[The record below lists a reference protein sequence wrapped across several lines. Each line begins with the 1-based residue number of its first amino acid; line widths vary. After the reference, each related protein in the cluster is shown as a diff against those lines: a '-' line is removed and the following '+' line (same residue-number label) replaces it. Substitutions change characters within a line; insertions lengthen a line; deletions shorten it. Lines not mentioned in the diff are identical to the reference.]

1 MRSKRDRHSTSD
13 ANTPLACHERMKNR
27 LALLTLLF
35 AANVSAPAKTVVIA
49 SGNGG
54 DGQAA
59 SMLATQLAP
68 AAEFVDLVQL
78 APQEIDVTASTCIMI
93 VGQRAADSLLAT
105 GRIRSSLL
113 TRPVAIYTHL
123 LDSTI
128 KTFVSDKIDNTGR
141 LNLYT
146 TDSQL
151 ALLQERDADLY
162 SRLQR
167 AHPRVAVYLTPLVMT
182 TVSSANV
189 LPVPAPPVDYAIWLG
204 GNYTTS
210 VGTLRLFST
219 AQIVAA
225 LDKLRAAIAP
235 RRPVGIF
242 IMRRL
247 FSDDMTGVEK
257 AHRLNAIR
265 RVFPDNPVTLY
276 VSNAMQQ
283 QLTAPVAGMAQPPSY
298 PALMRARW
306 ADSTRHFASVDQY
319 NLFSDLAGH
328 ALTPFLLDEQDQ
340 DQQRYSASYLQTLHQ
355 PRSPGMMELI
365 RQRQCAPAS

>member
-1 MRSKRDRHSTSD
+1 MQSKRDKQPKPAPNTS
-13 ANTPLACHERMKNR
+13 LACNKRMKNQ
-27 LALLTLLF
+27 LALLTILL
-35 AANVSAPAKTVVIA
+35 AVNVSAPAKTVLIA
-49 SGNGG
+49 TGNGA
-54 DGQAA
+54 DSQAA
-59 SMLATQLAP
+59 SMLATQLTP
-68 AAEFVDLVQL
+68 AAEFVDLAQL
-78 APQEIDVTASTCIMI
+78 APQEIDVTASACIMI
-93 VGQRAADSLLAT
+93 VGQRAADSLLT
-105 GRIRSSLL
+105 TRPIRSSLL

-128 KTFVSDKIDNTGR
+128 KTFVSDKIDSMGR

-162 SRLQR
+162 SQLQR

-182 TVSSANV
+182 TVRNTNV

-210 VGTLRLFST
+210 AGTLRLFST
-219 AQIVAA
+219 VQIVAA
-225 LDKLRAAIAP
+225 LEKLRAAIAP
-235 RRPVGIF
+235 HRPVGIF

-257 AHRLNAIR
+257 ARRLNAIR
-265 RVFPDNPVTLY
+265 RVFPDNLVTLY

-283 QLTAPVAGMAQPPSY
+283 QLTEPVAGMAQPPSY
-298 PALMRARW
+298 SALMHARW
-306 ADSTRHFASVDQY
+306 ADTTRHFASVDQY
-319 NLFSDLAGH
+319 NLFSDLAAH

-340 DQQRYSASYLQTLHQ
+340 DQQRYAASYLQTLHR
-355 PRSPGMMELI
+355 PRGPGMMELI
-365 RQRQCAPAS
+365 RQSQCAPAS